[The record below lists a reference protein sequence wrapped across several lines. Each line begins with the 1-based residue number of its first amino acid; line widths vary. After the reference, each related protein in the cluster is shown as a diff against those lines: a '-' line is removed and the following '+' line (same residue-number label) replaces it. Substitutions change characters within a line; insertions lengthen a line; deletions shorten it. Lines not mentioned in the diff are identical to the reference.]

1 MGRTDQ
7 SAESE
12 QKAVVDAF
20 ETSLLTPIVSGDLT
34 DWLEALCN
42 AWRAVGARLDD
53 EYFRERTRLYDSIAT
68 QDPELLPRVEQLR
81 SEDVAIAQ
89 ECALFRRTMER
100 LGGNASK
107 LEPVEDPAQQFTQKV
122 IDQGLA
128 LVTRV
133 RRQNIAVQTW
143 YNEAFNRDRGT
154 VD

>member
-1 MGRTDQ
+1 MGRIDP
-7 SAESE
+7 SAGAEI
-12 QKAVVDAF
+12 KAVVDAL
-20 ETSLLTPIVSGDLT
+20 EIALLTPIVSGDLT
-34 DWLEALCN
+34 DWLEKLCE
-42 AWRAVGARLDD
+42 AWRGVSAGFHD
-53 EYFRERTRLYDSIAT
+53 ELFRERTQLYDAIAT

-89 ECALFRRTMER
+89 ECALLSRTMER
-100 LGGNASK
+100 LCGNASM

-133 RRQNIAVQTW
+133 RRQNVAVQTW